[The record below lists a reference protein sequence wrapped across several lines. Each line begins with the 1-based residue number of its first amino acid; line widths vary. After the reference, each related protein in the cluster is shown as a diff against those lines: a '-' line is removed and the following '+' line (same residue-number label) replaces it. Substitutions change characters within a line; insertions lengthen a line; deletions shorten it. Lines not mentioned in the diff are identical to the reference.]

1 MENIRVASEA
11 RPNSLSVKELALIDR
26 VTDTYKKMLKIDC
39 TACAYCMPCPQGVNI
54 PQNFRLYNELTMF
67 QDPEITFARY
77 NRFLTPE
84 QRAGNCAE
92 CGECEERCPQHI
104 KIMEELKKVHPTLA
118 R

>member
-1 MENIRVASEA
+1 
-11 RPNSLSVKELALIDR
+11 
-26 VTDTYKKMLKIDC
+26 
-39 TACAYCMPCPQGVNI
+39 
-54 PQNFRLYNELTMF
+54 MF

-84 QRAGNCAE
+84 QRAANCTE

-104 KIMEELKKVHPTLA
+104 KIMDELKKGHPALV